1 MDDFTLSNVRGMEVR
16 FIAYGGA
23 IVSIRVPDRNGVFAD
38 VTPGFDSPNDYANDG
53 RFFGALIGRYA
64 NRIAGARFTLDG
76 RQYALTSNE
85 GENQLHGGPNGFHR
99 ATWQVAQSDRSKAV
113 LSHRS
118 PDGDQGFPG
127 PLDARVTYAVTDD
140 NELIVDYSAIA
151 DAPTPVNLTQH
162 AYFNLAGHDAGDILD
177 HELTLGASHFSPVD
191 ASLIP
196 VDAMRSVEGTPFD
209 FRTPH
214 RIGER
219 IDQSNEQLSIGHG
232 YDHNFVID
240 RSGDGELAFAARVHE
255 PRSGRVLEIFTT
267 EPGVQFYSGSGVGSD
282 RAGKGGYVYARTAAF
297 ALEPQHFP
305 DSPNRLDFPSTILR
319 PGEEYRSRTVYRFS
333 ISRHPEERSDEGSLS
348 RQGS

>member
-1 MDDFTLSNVRGMEVR
+1 MDEFTLSNVRGMEVR
-16 FIAYGGA
+16 FIAYGGT

-38 VTPGFDSPNDYANDG
+38 VTPGFDSPGDYANDG

-64 NRIAGARFTLDG
+64 NRIAGACFTLDG
-76 RQYALTSNE
+76 RRYTLASNE
-85 GENQLHGGPNGFHR
+85 RGNQLHGGPNGFHR
-99 ATWQVAQSDRSKAV
+99 ATWNVAQSDSSTAV
-113 LSHRS
+113 LSHSS

-127 PLDARVTYAVTDD
+127 VLDARVTYAVTDE
-140 NELIVDYSAIA
+140 NELVVDYSAIA
-151 DAPTPVNLTQH
+151 SAPTPVNLTQH

-177 HELTLGASHFSPVD
+177 HELTLDASHFLPVD

-196 VDAMRSVEGTPFD
+196 VGPMKSVERTPFD
-209 FRTPH
+209 FKTPH

-219 IDQSNEQLSIGHG
+219 IDQSDEQLSIGHG

-240 RSGDGELAFAARVHE
+240 RSNGRELALAARVHE
-255 PRSGRVLEIFTT
+255 PRSGRVLEVFTT
-267 EPGVQFYSGSGVGSD
+267 EPGIQFYSGSGVGSD
-282 RAGKGGYVYARTAAF
+282 RAGKGGKVYARNAAF

-305 DSPNRLDFPSTILR
+305 NSPNRLDFPSTILR
-319 PGEEYRSRTVYRFS
+319 PGEEYRSRTAYRFS